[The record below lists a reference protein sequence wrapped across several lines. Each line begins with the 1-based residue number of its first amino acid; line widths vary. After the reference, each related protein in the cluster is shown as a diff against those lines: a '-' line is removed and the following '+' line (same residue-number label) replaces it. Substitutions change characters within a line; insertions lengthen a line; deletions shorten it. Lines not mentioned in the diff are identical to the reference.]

1 MTVKLYYVLCI
12 IVRLFLAALTYFLY
26 NSIYRLIFVV
36 FYFLASIGTMYL
48 YFTKSRKNGAFNQNI
63 WWDFMRP
70 IHAIMFFVIAL
81 LLYNKYKYTYIIVIV
96 DTLIGIPFHI
106 KNRYL

>member
-1 MTVKLYYVLCI
+1 MSIKFYYALCI
-12 IVRLFLAALTYFLY
+12 IVRLFLATLTYFLY

-48 YFTKSRKNGAFNQNI
+48 YFTKSRKTGAFNQNI
-63 WWDFMRP
+63 WWDFIRP
-70 IHAIMFFVIAL
+70 IHSTMFFAIAFS
-81 LLYNKYKYTYIIVIV
+81 LYNKFKYTYIIVII